1 MAFCNLTSF
10 LLICLWSSLVT
21 AEAEPM
27 CSKFAYEKQMIEA
40 MVRMEVKME
49 QWDKE
54 RKTFEENVLST
65 LELRK
70 EEINGVLDTKKEQI
84 EVKMEK
90 WDKEKKSFEE
100 NVLSTLELRKEEMNG
115 LFDDQKLQLEKLIS
129 EFNDFRDGARN
140 QTKDLQTLAGTDL

>member
-54 RKTFEENVLST
+54 KKTFEENVLST
-65 LELRK
+65 LQLRK
-70 EEINGVLDTKKEQI
+70 EEINSVLDTKKDQI
-84 EVKMEK
+84 EVKIEQLE
-90 WDKEKKSFEE
+90 KEKKSFQE
-100 NVLSTLELRKEEMNG
+100 NVLSTLELRKEEMNE
-115 LFDDQKLQLEKLIS
+115 LFDDQKEQLVKLIA
-129 EFNDFRDGARN
+129 EYYDIRDGARN
-140 QTKDLQTLAGTDL
+140 QTKDLQTLAGTD